1 MKKLFVFLF
10 ALAISTSAFSQKK
23 DVVDIA
29 IGSSDHTTLVAAVKA
44 ADLVT
49 VLKGEGPFTVFAPT
63 NAAFDKLPAGTVE
76 SLLKPENKAQLAKI
90 LTYHVVSGNLDAS
103 AVVAAVKKGM
113 GKVELTTV
121 SGDKLV
127 VSMDKGKVMLTDESG
142 NTAYV
147 TTTDLKGS
155 NGVIH
160 VIDGVVLPK

>member
-63 NAAFDKLPAGTVE
+63 NAAFEKT
-76 SLLKPENKAQLAKI
+76 SCR
-90 LTYHVVSGNLDAS
+90 
-103 AVVAAVKKGM
+103 
-113 GKVELTTV
+113 
-121 SGDKLV
+121 
-127 VSMDKGKVMLTDESG
+127 
-142 NTAYV
+142 
-147 TTTDLKGS
+147 
-155 NGVIH
+155 NG
-160 VIDGVVLPK
+160 